1 MTAAA
6 TMNSKTT
13 ATESDVD
20 KMDPPMKRPKLC
32 LSALTPL
39 FAIYVPE
46 LSNITKIEKAQ
57 ILRAK
62 GSVTFRK
69 KRLPETFEIEVW
81 YTGTRISS

>member
-1 MTAAA
+1 MAAAA

-20 KMDPPMKRPKLC
+20 KKDSPMKRPKLC

-39 FAIYVPE
+39 FARDVPE